1 MTTSDL
7 PPYPPIDPTTFD
19 LIIIGTGLPAS
30 LISASSSAAGKSVL
44 HLDPNPFY
52 GSHFS
57 SLSIPD
63 LTSFLNSHSAP
74 HSDENLTL
82 TTRPLFSDVEISN
95 FAPDLLDQ
103 HLRKFNLDLSG
114 PRVLF
119 CADKSIDLMLKSGA
133 SQYVEFK
140 SVDASFVGDGDGRL
154 WSVPDS
160 RAAIFKDKTLGLMEK
175 NQLMRF
181 FKLVQGHLSEN
192 ENNGT
197 ENGAKIS
204 AEDLESPFVEF
215 LSKMKLPP
223 KIKSYPLDLLL
234 VKVAFLVSSCDIFHV
249 NVDYFVLFSICR
261 IVLYAIAMADYD
273 QENTEIHKD
282 LLKTKD
288 GIDRLALYNASI
300 GRFQNALGA
309 LIYPIY
315 GQGELPQAFC
325 RRAAVK
331 GCLYG
336 KNSALVTALMRVGV
350 GPADASD
357 FSAKGRGVEDS
368 GSYKGVRLASGQDI
382 FSQKLV
388 LDPSFTVP
396 WPLSSSPCEQMQDTF
411 QVLSL
416 SDDKVKV
423 ARGICITKR
432 SLKPDL
438 LNCLVV
444 FPPKSLFPEQ
454 FTSIRVLQL
463 SSNLAVCP
471 SGMFVLYFSALCDEV
486 NQGKKLLHAALDA
499 LLQLLVSGNSEN
511 SSTFQSE
518 DTEHVEPTLLWSALY
533 IQELTKGG
541 QIGSVSST
549 PMPDGSLNFNDLL
562 DATEKLFQNMYPNE
576 EFFWETIEPENSED
590 DGGLMLET

>member
-82 TTRPLFSDVEISN
+82 TTRPLFSEVEISN

-223 KIKSYPLDLLL
+223 KIKS
-234 VKVAFLVSSCDIFHV
+234 
-249 NVDYFVLFSICR
+249 

-288 GIDRLALYNASI
+288 GIDRLALYNASV

-331 GCLYG
+331 GCLYVLRMPVISLL
-336 KNSALVTALMRVGV
+336 K
-350 GPADASD
+350 D
-357 FSAKGRGVEDS
+357 EDS

-396 WPLSSSPCEQMQDTF
+396 WPLSSSPCEQMEDTF